1 MKAKIAGFLVT
12 KRRLILVL
20 FIIAA
25 VAFGCLIP
33 QVKVNKDMTRYLS
46 EDSGMKRGLD
56 IMKAEFGDENSSS
69 LKVMFNDLVNQKQK
83 DDILSELESFDYVD
97 SVDYKPES
105 SDYNKDG
112 HTLYVIN
119 CAQDQYSEEASAI
132 YDQVQAKYADSH
144 DIALGGSIF
153 EENESGLPLWI
164 VGLAVMIIVLI
175 LIIMSRSYIE
185 PVAFFITIGIA
196 ILINMG
202 SYVFFDSISSTTFS
216 IVALLQLVLSIDYS
230 IMLLNRYR
238 QQRLVTEDKIQAMQD
253 SLVLSFG
260 AITGS
265 SITTFV
271 GLLALLFMS
280 FSIGADIGIA
290 LAKGVLISL
299 LCIFTVLPAVLLGF
313 DELMIRTKKRT
324 VPEHPG
330 GLCRWQYKLR
340 VPLTLLFAGL
350 FAFGFIVKDSVDFS
364 YASVFESDVDKVF
377 GKENTIVMIYN
388 EEDSEE
394 AGRLA
399 DSLEER
405 DVIRSATCYEN
416 TIGRERNFSDMKVF
430 IDDMAENT
438 DVSMEIDNDML
449 KLIYYD
455 CFGDSDSIKMS
466 LAEFVRF
473 LQVDVSGGAFAD
485 SIDSETRNEIGKM
498 ARFTDRSRLVNPMNS
513 RQIADFF
520 GMKKSQVDQLLLLYM
535 TGSSS
540 EDAGSMT
547 MPAFISFIINDIA
560 SDKTYGSSIDAKTL
574 QQLKG
579 MQVYTDKGMMTA
591 PVDSS
596 TAAAML
602 GMDQA
607 AMNQIFAYY
616 EQTNG
621 GDMTDPES
629 WRISVQT
636 IVNLLA
642 DDTNMSAALTA
653 GQKAQMQN
661 LKSVINLSVSGRKL
675 NASQMSSALGMKSDD
690 VRQIFILNT
699 YKNEG
704 TSSWKMSPHKF
715 VGFLVSDVLTDK
727 SMRKK
732 MGGSAEELRMLN
744 SIISSVVAGK
754 TYSAKQLSDF
764 LGAYSDR
771 MDNSS
776 INMLYKY
783 YGSINS
789 YDESWE
795 MNLVEFVHHL
805 DDKIISNEAY
815 SDLIDEE
822 MTSNVGEMR
831 TQLDDNVA
839 LLKGEEYGR
848 MIISAKLD
856 VDSDD
861 TREFFGKL
869 TDRLDDSFNKDYYL
883 IGSSAMAYEMSCTFK
898 DELNRITLITALLIL
913 LVVLITFR
921 RLAAPVILVLI
932 IQSAVFATMAI
943 MSFANYD
950 MNYLALLIV
959 QSIMMG
965 ATIDYAIIYTSYYVE
980 VRERHMPQAA
990 LTEAFR
996 GSFHTILTS
1005 ATILFVAVGI
1015 LSFAFKE
1022 EATRQICRILSLGC
1036 LIATLLVIL
1045 ILPAVLACCDRF
1057 VAGRNA
1063 VSGQSA
1069 EEEI

>member
-1 MKAKIAGFLVT
+1 MKNRIADFLVS
-12 KRRLILVL
+12 RRKFILVL

-25 VAFGCLIP
+25 VAFGCLIL
-33 QVKVNKDMTRYLS
+33 QVNVNKDMTIYLS
-46 EDSGMKRGLD
+46 EDSGMKQGLD

-69 LKVMFNDLVNQKQK
+69 LKLMFNDLDNQKEK
-83 DDILSELESFDYVD
+83 DGILSELEALDYVD
-97 SVDYKPES
+97 SVDYKAGS
-105 SDYNKDG
+105 DDYNKDG

-119 CAQDQYSEEASAI
+119 CAQDQYSKEASAI

-144 DIALGGSIF
+144 DIALGGTIY

-164 VGLAVMIIVLI
+164 VGLALVIIVLI
-175 LIIMSRSYIE
+175 LVVMANSYIE

-238 QQRLVTEDKIQAMQD
+238 QQRLVTEDKIQAMKD

-313 DELMIRTKKRT
+313 DSLMIRTKKRT
-324 VPEHPG
+324 VPDNPG

-350 FAFGFIVKDSVDFS
+350 FAFGFVVKDSVDFS
-364 YASVFESDVDKVF
+364 YASVFDSDVDKIF

-388 EEDSEE
+388 EDDSEE

-399 DSLEER
+399 DSLGKR
-405 DVIRSATCYEN
+405 DVIRSAACYEN
-416 TIGRERNFSDMKVF
+416 TIGKERNFKDMKVF

-438 DVSMEIDNDML
+438 DTSMEIDNDML

-455 CFGDSDSIKMS
+455 RFGDSDSIKLS
-466 LAEFVRF
+466 LAQFVNF
-473 LQVDVSGGAFAD
+473 LRGDVSEGAFSD
-485 SIDSETRNEIGKM
+485 SIDSETRNEIDQM
-498 ARFTDRSRLVNPMNS
+498 AKFTDRSRLISRMNS
-513 RQIADFF
+513 RQLEDFF

-535 TGSSS
+535 TGSSKA
-540 EDAGSMT
+540 DAGKMT
-547 MPAFISFIINDIA
+547 LPDFISFLINDVA
-560 SDKTYGSSIDAKTL
+560 SDKTYGSSIDDKTL
-574 QQLKG
+574 QKLKG

-591 PVDSS
+591 PVDASA
-596 TAAAML
+596 AAAML
-602 GMDQA
+602 GMDSD
-607 AMNQIFAYY
+607 AMGQVFAYY
-616 EQTNG
+616 EQING
-621 GDMTDPES
+621 GDMTDPAS

-642 DDTNMSAALTA
+642 DDPNMSAALTA
-653 GQKAQMQN
+653 QQKNQMQN
-661 LKSVINLSVSGRKL
+661 LKSIINLSVSAKKL
-675 NASQMSSALGMKSDD
+675 SASQMAGALGMKSDD
-690 VRQIFILNT
+690 VRQLYILNT
-699 YKNEG
+699 YKTEG
-704 TSSWKMSPHKF
+704 TSSWRLSPQKF
-715 VGFLVSDVLTDK
+715 VSFLVSDVLSDK

-732 MGGSAEELRMLN
+732 MGASAEELRMLN
-744 SIISSVVAGK
+744 SIIGSVVAGR
-754 TYSAKQLSDF
+754 TYSAEQLSDF
-764 LGAYSDR
+764 LGAYHDR
-771 MDNSS
+771 MDSS
-776 INMLYKY
+776 TIQMLYEY
-783 YGSINS
+783 YGSIYS
-789 YDESWE
+789 YDEGWE
-795 MNLVEFVHHL
+795 MNLLEFVHHL
-805 DDKIISNEAY
+805 DDNIVSEDAY
-815 SDLIDEE
+815 SDLIDDK
-822 MTSNVGEMR
+822 MTADVREMR
-831 TQLDDNVA
+831 TQLDDNA
-839 LLKGEEYGR
+839 ELLKGEKYGR
-848 MIISAKLD
+848 MVISARLD
-856 VDSDD
+856 VDSDN
-861 TREFFGKL
+861 TREFFRQL
-869 TDRLDDSFNKDYYL
+869 TDKIDESLDKDYYL

-1057 VAGRNA
+1057 VAGRDA
-1063 VSGQSA
+1063 VSDQSS

>member
-1 MKAKIAGFLVT
+1 
-12 KRRLILVL
+12 
-20 FIIAA
+20 
-25 VAFGCLIP
+25 
-33 QVKVNKDMTRYLS
+33 
-46 EDSGMKRGLD
+46 
-56 IMKAEFGDENSSS
+56 
-69 LKVMFNDLVNQKQK
+69 
-83 DDILSELESFDYVD
+83 
-97 SVDYKPES
+97 
-105 SDYNKDG
+105 
-112 HTLYVIN
+112 
-119 CAQDQYSEEASAI
+119 
-132 YDQVQAKYADSH
+132 
-144 DIALGGSIF
+144 
-153 EENESGLPLWI
+153 
-164 VGLAVMIIVLI
+164 
-175 LIIMSRSYIE
+175 
-185 PVAFFITIGIA
+185 
-196 ILINMG
+196 
-202 SYVFFDSISSTTFS
+202 
-216 IVALLQLVLSIDYS
+216 
-230 IMLLNRYR
+230 
-238 QQRLVTEDKIQAMQD
+238 
-253 SLVLSFG
+253 
-260 AITGS
+260 
-265 SITTFV
+265 
-271 GLLALLFMS
+271 
-280 FSIGADIGIA
+280 
-290 LAKGVLISL
+290 
-299 LCIFTVLPAVLLGF
+299 
-313 DELMIRTKKRT
+313 
-324 VPEHPG
+324 
-330 GLCRWQYKLR
+330 
-340 VPLTLLFAGL
+340 
-350 FAFGFIVKDSVDFS
+350 
-364 YASVFESDVDKVF
+364 
-377 GKENTIVMIYN
+377 
-388 EEDSEE
+388 
-394 AGRLA
+394 
-399 DSLEER
+399 
-405 DVIRSATCYEN
+405 
-416 TIGRERNFSDMKVF
+416 
-430 IDDMAENT
+430 
-438 DVSMEIDNDML
+438 
-449 KLIYYD
+449 
-455 CFGDSDSIKMS
+455 
-466 LAEFVRF
+466 
-473 LQVDVSGGAFAD
+473 
-485 SIDSETRNEIGKM
+485 
-498 ARFTDRSRLVNPMNS
+498 
-513 RQIADFF
+513 
-520 GMKKSQVDQLLLLYM
+520 
-535 TGSSS
+535 
-540 EDAGSMT
+540 
-547 MPAFISFIINDIA
+547 
-560 SDKTYGSSIDAKTL
+560 
-574 QQLKG
+574 
-579 MQVYTDKGMMTA
+579 MTA

-607 AMNQIFAYY
+607 AMSQIFAYY

-744 SIISSVVAGK
+744 SIISSVVAGR

-771 MDNSS
+771 MDSSS

-869 TDRLDDSFNKDYYL
+869 TDRLDDSLNKDYYL

-1057 VAGRNA
+1057 VAGRDA
-1063 VSGQSA
+1063 VSDQSS